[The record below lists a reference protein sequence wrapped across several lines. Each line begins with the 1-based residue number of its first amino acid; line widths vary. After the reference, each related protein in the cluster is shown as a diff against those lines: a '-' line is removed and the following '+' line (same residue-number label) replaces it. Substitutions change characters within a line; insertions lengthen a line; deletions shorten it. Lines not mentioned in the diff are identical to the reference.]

1 MGAPSH
7 QLPSHL
13 TLRSQHLLRGCD
25 LHLGLASEG
34 LPWSLC
40 LKTKLLLC
48 LQLLVCFQNQ
58 IKYIERDG
66 TGHSNQAAGTA
77 R

>member
-34 LPWSLC
+34 LPWSLW
-40 LKTKLLLC
+40 LKTK
-48 LQLLVCFQNQ
+48 QELVCFQNQ

-66 TGHSNQAAGTA
+66 TGHSNQAARTA